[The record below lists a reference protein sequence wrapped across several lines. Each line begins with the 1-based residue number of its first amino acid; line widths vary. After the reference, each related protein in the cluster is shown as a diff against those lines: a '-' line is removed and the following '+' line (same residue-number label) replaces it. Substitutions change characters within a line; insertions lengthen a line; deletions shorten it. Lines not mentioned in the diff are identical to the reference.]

1 MLGIC
6 IIAAAVGVLLKNH
19 KPEYGMM
26 VTAVAGAVIFISA
39 ILSVAGAFVKFR
51 ELLIDTNINLYYI
64 KVALKALGIS
74 VITGFISDICRD
86 FGQTTLAMRA
96 EFAGRCAVFIISVP
110 LLSTLLEIA
119 LGFIN

>member
-6 IIAAAVGVLLKNH
+6 IIAATVGTLLKNY
-19 KPEYGMM
+19 KSEYGMM
-26 VTAVAGAVIFISA
+26 VTVAAGAVIFLSA
-39 ILSVAGAFVKFR
+39 VLSVVTAVNKLR
-51 ELLIDTNINLYYI
+51 DLLIYTNVNLSYM

-74 VITGFISDICRD
+74 VITGFISDVCRD
-86 FGQTTLAMRA
+86 FGQNTLAVRA

-110 LLSTLLEIA
+110 LFTSLLEIA